1 MSGMTVGEFARALY
15 ERHCGELSAAAR
27 AGVDEL
33 HRDGEILVLAID
45 MIDYGVS
52 HRFLS
57 DDEARQALVFAREG
71 RLSKSSGD
79 LAERL
84 AAYLS
89 VAA

>member
-15 ERHCGELSAAAR
+15 ARHRAVLSDASGRYVDDFFRSGEMLE
-27 AGVDEL
+27 V
-33 HRDGEILVLAID
+33 AID
-45 MIDYGVS
+45 MIQSGID

-57 DDEARQALVFAREG
+57 DGEARQALVFAREG

-79 LAERL
+79 LVRQL

-89 VAA
+89 V